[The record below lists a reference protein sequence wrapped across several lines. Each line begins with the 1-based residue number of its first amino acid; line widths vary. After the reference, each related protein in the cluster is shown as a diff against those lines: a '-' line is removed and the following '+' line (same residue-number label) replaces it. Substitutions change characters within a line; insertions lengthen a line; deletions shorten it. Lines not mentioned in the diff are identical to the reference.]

1 VPTHFLTANTETKD
15 IEIPDTRITDHQRLG
30 HPSFKRMKDL
40 DIDGITTIP
49 TGKRMN
55 PIS

>member
-1 VPTHFLTANTETKD
+1 VPTHFLTANTETTD